1 MSENN
6 FVSKVNLSTYRV
18 VLWIIEIPNLKEFF
32 LYVPWEL
39 SCFAFKLTN
48 ESVLVSDNQPQLSR
62 VSDSVLPLADCM
74 KLYYFFHLGD
84 FLSLVITHIT
94 PADLGLPQMS
104 KLREGLKK
112 TLNFPYLGLSHP
124 STP

>member
-1 MSENN
+1 M
-6 FVSKVNLSTYRV
+6 
-18 VLWIIEIPNLKEFF
+18 
-32 LYVPWEL
+32 
-39 SCFAFKLTN
+39 
-48 ESVLVSDNQPQLSR
+48 LVSDNQPQLSR

-112 TLNFPYLGLSHP
+112 HIEFFIFGSEPPIHPLIWKKMRRHVVVGVLSSLGTKKIEVSG
-124 STP
+124 SGGW